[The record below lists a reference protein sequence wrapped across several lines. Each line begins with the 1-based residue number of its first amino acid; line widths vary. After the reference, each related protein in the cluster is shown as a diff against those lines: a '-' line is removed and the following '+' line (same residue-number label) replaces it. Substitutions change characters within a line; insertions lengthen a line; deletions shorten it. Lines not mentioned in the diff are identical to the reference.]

1 MNNHN
6 DKTILVTG
14 GTGQQGGA
22 VVTHLLK
29 NGWKVRALVRDPNK
43 DAAKALAEQGAELVK
58 GDLYNRGS
66 VDDALKNSYGV
77 FSVQNFWL
85 KDVGYDGE
93 IKQGTLLAEAAQ
105 AAGVKHF
112 LYSSVGAAHRG
123 MGQKHFASKWLI
135 EQHIQ
140 KLGLP
145 YTIIRPVAFMDNYNW
160 ARPQISNGVFQSFE
174 LKPDKTMQLI
184 AVGDIG
190 AFSAIVFDK
199 PDVFLGKTIELAG
212 DELTLTQIA
221 ETFGR
226 VIGRPVKLVPA
237 QTPEAEQPT
246 PEQIAMNQ
254 FFNGKGY
261 DADIEAIRKIYPGL
275 RKLEQYL
282 RDTGWENMPVL
293 PLPKEANAWG
303 R

>member
-226 VIGRPVKLVPA
+226 VIGRPVKLVSA

-275 RKLEQYL
+275 RTLEQYL

>member
-14 GTGQQGGA
+14 GTGQQGRA

-77 FSVQNFWL
+77 FSVQNYWL
-85 KDVGYDGE
+85 KDVGYEGE

-160 ARPQISNGVFQSFE
+160 SRPQISNGAFQSFA
-174 LKPDKTMQLI
+174 LRPDKTMQLI

-199 PDVFLGKTIELAG
+199 PDVFLGKIIELAG

-237 QTPEAEQPT
+237 QTPEGAQPT

-275 RKLEQYL
+275 RTLEQYL